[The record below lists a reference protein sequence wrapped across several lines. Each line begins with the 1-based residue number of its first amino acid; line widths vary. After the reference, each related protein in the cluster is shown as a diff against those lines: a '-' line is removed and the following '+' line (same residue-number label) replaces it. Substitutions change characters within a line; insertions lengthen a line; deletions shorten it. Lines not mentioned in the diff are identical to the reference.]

1 MLILSEII
9 YMDNNIYQC
18 LESDYS
24 YGLKIKIPRVI
35 NRNTKSADEFSSFVN
50 FLN

>member
-24 YGLKIKIPRVI
+24 YGLKIKAPRVI
-35 NRNTKSADEFSSFVN
+35 NTESADEFSSFVN
-50 FLN
+50 YLN